1 MFLLFGRIPPE
12 ANNMPMFSFI
22 CSGCQKETKRFINN
36 IDGAEVK
43 CEVCGEK
50 KQCNQAPD
58 AYMIEKDSPRE
69 HIGGYAPISF
79 GKNYPPDR
87 KEDK

>member
-1 MFLLFGRIPPE
+1 MK
-12 ANNMPMFSFI
+12 I
-22 CSGCQKETKRFINN
+22 CDKCREKKYDN
-36 IDGAEVK
+36 VK
-43 CEVCGEK
+43 SNFQVYCECEVCGEK

-69 HIGGYAPISF
+69 HVKGYAPISF
-79 GKNYPPDR
+79 GKGYPPDR